1 MSRSNRLR
9 ILCYD
14 ISCKKRRRKIARLLE
29 DKASRVQYSVFET
42 RLSDGALA
50 RLVDSLEPFLEGPDS
65 LRVYTIGQTGERH
78 CDVRGAGIPV
88 ETETGY
94 WLM

>member
-1 MSRSNRLR
+1 MSRSVRLR

-14 ISCKKRRRKIARLLE
+14 ISSAKRRRKIARILE
-29 DKASRVQYSVFET
+29 DRASRVQFSVFET
-42 RLSDGALA
+42 RLSDAALK
-50 RLVDSLEPFLEGPDS
+50 RLVNSLEPYLEGPDS
-65 LRVYTIGQTGERH
+65 LRVYTIGQTGERQCEVH
-78 CDVRGAGIPV
+78 GAGIPV

>member
-14 ISCKKRRRKIARLLE
+14 ISCKKWRRKIARLLE

-50 RLVDSLEPFLEGPDS
+50 RLVDSLEPFLEG

-78 CDVRGAGIPV
+78 CEVHGAGIPV